1 MKKNL
6 NQLVAQFLTGQITD
20 EDLELL
26 KKAVADDP
34 RLMGKIEK
42 MADADDL
49 TRLWDIYNKVDDECA
64 MRQLRARL
72 FPKKSIRLWIP
83 LGIVAAAV
91 LLIAVATFSYF
102 RRTANLSPQVAV
114 APVVIKA
121 MQQSAQT
128 GRQKATVQQV
138 SLDDNMPK
146 TLSANEQ
153 QTIDHL
159 STEAKADLLAAD
171 RIVTLHD
178 KEYWTRLSDGTLVHL
193 HSNSRLIH
201 PITFGDDRR
210 DVILD
215 GVAYFMVTK
224 DNNRPFYVHTANG
237 RVRVYGTEFFVDSHS
252 TLARLFESSESREHA
267 AKLPTGM
274 SVVLVKGSI
283 GVTDLNGNGRMLE
296 PGQKAEQIDA
306 NSVFSVTNVDVASYE
321 AWNTGNF
328 KFSDYPLDKLMYIF
342 TTWYDITVRYDTPD
356 IAKICFTGNIDK
368 YSNLESALNAIC
380 DVTGLHV
387 KRDGNKIKFFK

>member
-1 MKKNL
+1 MEKNL
-6 NQLVAQFLTGQITD
+6 NQLVTEFLTGQITD
-20 EDLELL
+20 EDLEQL
-26 KKAVADDP
+26 KKAVADNP
-34 RLMGKIEK
+34 RLMSKIEEI
-42 MADADDL
+42 AYADDL
-49 TRLWDIYNKVDDECA
+49 TQQWDIYNKVDDKRA
-64 MRQLRARL
+64 MQQLRARL
-72 FPKKSIRLWIP
+72 FPKKSIRLWVP
-83 LGIVAAAV
+83 LGLVAAAV
-91 LLIAVATFSYF
+91 LLIAVATFSF
-102 RRTANLSPQVAV
+102 FQKTANPSPQVAV
-114 APVVIKA
+114 SPAIKKA

-128 GRQKATVQQV
+128 GRQKATVQQM
-138 SLDDNMPK
+138 SLNDNMQK
-146 TLSANEQ
+146 ALSANEQ

-224 DNNRPFYVHTANG
+224 DNNRPFFVHTANG

-252 TLARLFESSESREHA
+252 TLARLFENSESRGHT
-267 AKLPTGM
+267 AKSPTGM

-296 PGQKAEQIDA
+296 PGQKAEQMDA
-306 NSVFSVTNVDVASYE
+306 NSVFCITNVDVASYE

-328 KFSDYPLDKLMYIF
+328 KFSNYPLDKLMYIF
-342 TTWYDITVRYDTPD
+342 TTWYDITVHYDTPD
-356 IAKICFTGNIDK
+356 IAKIRFTGNIDK

-387 KRDGNKIKFFK
+387 KRNGNKINFSK